1 MFDKNNLDDN
11 KIIKKIVSKLN
22 EHDDSKIHGRHFN
35 AEFCRSIGLKIS
47 MMEDDGQL
55 QDKILSVHHA
65 YMITLDGTPT
75 IKIIENHQKKSVIS
89 NIQIVAR

>member
-1 MFDKNNLDDN
+1 
-11 KIIKKIVSKLN
+11 
-22 EHDDSKIHGRHFN
+22 
-35 AEFCRSIGLKIS
+35 